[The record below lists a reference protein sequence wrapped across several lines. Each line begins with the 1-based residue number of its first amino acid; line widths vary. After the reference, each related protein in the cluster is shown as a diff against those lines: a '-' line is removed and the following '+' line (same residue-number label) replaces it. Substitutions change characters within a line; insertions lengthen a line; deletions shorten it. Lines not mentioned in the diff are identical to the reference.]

1 MASAG
6 AGAAVSELPRRL
18 DHAWRVFGTGL
29 SFVAFGLGGLLLGVL
44 VMPVLLL
51 MRDPVARRRRARR
64 VVQVAFASHLRL
76 MRGLGVMTYEIEG
89 GERLQRDGLLV
100 LANHPTLIDVV
111 CLISLL
117 PNADC
122 VVKRAV
128 ACNPFMRGP
137 VRAAGYISNDDGAG
151 LVDDCV
157 AAVHAGGTLVIFP
170 EGTRSVPGQPP
181 RLQRGGRQ
189 HRRTGPHRRHPG
201 ADHLQPANPDQGT
214 EVVSCPLTS
223 LSRSAADRRRY
234 PDRAFLGRRR
244 LAKGG
249 CLGGTP
255 RYRAPFSLFRPVWR
269 AAPCKHLSTRSR
281 N

>member
-1 MASAG
+1 M
-6 AGAAVSELPRRL
+6 SELLRRL

-29 SFVAFGLGGLLLGVL
+29 SFAAFGLGGLLLGVL

-64 VVQVAFASHLRL
+64 VVQAAFASHVRL
-76 MRGLGVMTYEIEG
+76 MCRLGVMTLQIEG
-89 GERLQRDGLLV
+89 RERLQRDGLLV

-157 AAVHAGGTLVIFP
+157 AAVQAGGTLVIFP

-181 RLQRGGRQ
+181 RLQRGAANIAVRGRLDITPV
-189 HRRTGPHRRHPG
+189 RITCTPP
-201 ADHLQPANPDQGT
+201 DPDQGA

-234 PDRAFLGRRR
+234 PDRAFPGRRR

>member
-1 MASAG
+1 MAEA
-6 AGAAVSELPRRL
+6 LRRL

-29 SFVAFGLGGLLLGVL
+29 SFAAFGVGGLLLGVL

-64 VVQVAFASHLRL
+64 LVQRAFASHVWL
-76 MRGLGVMTYEIEG
+76 MCRLGVMTLQVEG
-89 GERLQRDGLLV
+89 RERLQRDGLLV

-111 CLISLL
+111 CLIALL

-151 LVDDCV
+151 LVDDCA

-170 EGTRSVPGQPP
+170 EGTRSVPGQPL
-181 RLQRGGRQ
+181 RLQRGAANIAVRGRLDITPVRITCTPPTLTKGQ
-189 HRRTGPHRRHPG
+189 KWYRVPSRRFHVQLQIGEDIPIAPFLAEDDSPRGDALAARRVT
-201 ADHLQPANPDQGT
+201 DHLTRYFD
-214 EVVSCPLTS
+214 
-223 LSRSAADRRRY
+223 LSGD
-234 PDRAFLGRRR
+234 PTRA
-244 LAKGG
+244 
-249 CLGGTP
+249 
-255 RYRAPFSLFRPVWR
+255 
-269 AAPCKHLSTRSR
+269 ST
-281 N
+281 

>member
-1 MASAG
+1 MAEA
-6 AGAAVSELPRRL
+6 LRRL
-18 DHAWRVFGTGL
+18 DHAWRVLGTGL
-29 SFVAFGLGGLLLGVL
+29 SFAAFGVGGLLLGVL

-51 MRDPVARRRRARR
+51 MRDPVVRRRRARR

-76 MRGLGVMTYEIEG
+76 MRALGVMTYQIEG

-137 VRAAGYISNDDGAG
+137 VRAAGYIANDDGAG

-181 RLQRGGRQ
+181 RLQRGAANIAVRGRLDITPVRITCTPPTLTKGQ
-189 HRRTGPHRRHPG
+189 KWYRVPSRRFHVRLQIGEDIPIAPFLADDDSPRGDALAARRV
-201 ADHLQPANPDQGT
+201 T
-214 EVVSCPLTS
+214 EH
-223 LSRSAADRRRY
+223 LSRYFDLSGD
-234 PDRAFLGRRR
+234 PPRA
-244 LAKGG
+244 
-249 CLGGTP
+249 
-255 RYRAPFSLFRPVWR
+255 
-269 AAPCKHLSTRSR
+269 ST
-281 N
+281 

>member
-1 MASAG
+1 VA
-6 AGAAVSELPRRL
+6 ELLRRL

-29 SFVAFGLGGLLLGVL
+29 SFAAFGLGGLLLGVL

-51 MRDPVARRRRARR
+51 MRDPVVRRRRARR
-64 VVQVAFASHLRL
+64 GPGRL
-76 MRGLGVMTYEIEG
+76 CQPPAADARAGVMTYQIEG

-181 RLQRGGRQ
+181 RLQRGAANIAVRGRL
-189 HRRTGPHRRHPG
+189 
-201 ADHLQPANPDQGT
+201 DI
-214 EVVSCPLTS
+214 
-223 LSRSAADRRRY
+223 
-234 PDRAFLGRRR
+234 
-244 LAKGG
+244 
-249 CLGGTP
+249 TP
-255 RYRAPFSLFRPVWR
+255 VRIT
-269 AAPCKHLSTRSR
+269 CTRQR
-281 N
+281 